1 MTIETQ
7 AALQAAGTFG
17 VAVLVLLFV
26 RRALL
31 RALERA
37 SAATATNLDDVILH
51 AVRWPS
57 LVWVVTVAASVTVR
71 VAPVD
76 AALREVVADALVV
89 LLVLSATAVVA
100 NASGEVLERAIRG
113 VNPEGRVPAIGRV
126 VTRVLAW
133 MLGGM
138 IALRVLGIEIAP
150 LLTALGVGGLAV
162 ALAMQETLGNLFAGI
177 HILVEQPFRV
187 GDFIRLEDGQSGYVH
202 DISWRTTRVR
212 TLDDDFV
219 IVPNSKL
226 AGSQLVNHYLLR
238 RRTRLQVDVPFELDA
253 DAERVTVA
261 LRAALEDA
269 RDAGEV
275 LAEPA
280 FDVLL
285 QRVGPY
291 ALEFRLRFFV
301 HDVVDQPRVLDVV
314 NRAIVARARAAG
326 LTFALPAQRL
336 WVDER

>member
-1 MTIETQ
+1 MTVETQ

-37 SAATATNLDDVILH
+37 SAATATNLDDVLLH

-57 LVWVVTVAASVTVR
+57 LAWVVTVAASVTLR

-76 AALREVVADALVV
+76 VALREVVADALVV

-133 MLGGM
+133 ILGGM

-212 TLDDDFV
+212 TLDDDFI

-269 RDAGEV
+269 RAAGEV

-280 FDVLL
+280 ADVLL

-314 NRAIVARARAAG
+314 NRAVVTRARGAG